1 MANLLGCTCCGRPW
15 ERCPV
20 ENKRIGLRGPGRNPD
35 NVCQEC
41 IAHAGFGL
49 QMAKEHIPL
58 WERYVAQVEAEGAA
72 RLAEAEGRVTR
83 AQAELARRPER
94 IVERYINE
102 GDMQVAQAEAQRAF
116 QSRSYAW
123 HHLSALGLLHT
134 ELDGERC
141 RCGKVRRSCP
151 EAVLVDGVHGLRAWE
166 ARQVKEARAGHRHCL
181 PDGHPALVDHRWL
194 STADPEDWL
203 ASQDGG

>member
-102 GDMQVAQAEAQRAF
+102 GDMQAVRQRRSARSSRGRTPGITCPPWGCCTPNWTASDAGAAKCAARARRPCSWTAF
-116 QSRSYAW
+116 TVF
-123 HHLSALGLLHT
+123 ALG
-134 ELDGERC
+134 R
-141 RCGKVRRSCP
+141 RGK
-151 EAVLVDGVHGLRAWE
+151 
-166 ARQVKEARAGHRHCL
+166 
-181 PDGHPALVDHRWL
+181 
-194 STADPEDWL
+194 
-203 ASQDGG
+203 